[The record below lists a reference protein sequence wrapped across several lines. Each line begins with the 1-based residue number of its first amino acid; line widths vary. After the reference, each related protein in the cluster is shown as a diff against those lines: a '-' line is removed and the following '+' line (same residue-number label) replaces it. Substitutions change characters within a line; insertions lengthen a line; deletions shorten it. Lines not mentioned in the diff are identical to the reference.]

1 MGGPV
6 ALGTPQQRA
15 LLALLL
21 INANE
26 VVSRDRLVDELWG
39 DKPPPSAQKL
49 VQVYVSRL
57 RRALGEG
64 ESVLVTKA
72 PGYLASVGSDEL
84 DVQRFERLVAHG
96 RASLAAGEAGKAADQ
111 LRQALDLWRGPP
123 LADFTFE
130 AFAAAEIARL
140 CELRLGAHEDRIDA
154 DLALGRTDLAGEIDA
169 LIARHPLRERLRGQ
183 LMLAL
188 YRSGRQSDALAAFR
202 EARQTLVEEV
212 GVEPGPA
219 LRDLEKAILAQAPEL
234 DVQRSQVVPEPASPR
249 QGGEPEPAGDER
261 DPLVG
266 RGAELDAF
274 EDALDAAVAGR
285 GSLVLVAGQAGIG
298 KSRLLDEVAE
308 RARQRG
314 MTVLWGRC
322 WEAGGA
328 PAYWPWIQS
337 LRGYTGDRDRN
348 EIVAGRQELATILPE
363 LGEPGESEPKRSPTD
378 ADAARFR
385 LFEAVASLLAEAAG
399 HRPLALL
406 LDDLHAADEPSLLL
420 LRFVASQAADTP
432 LLIVAAHRDA
442 ELQPDAPLAS
452 IVPELARERRARH
465 LHLEGLSETEV
476 GRLIEAAG
484 GVAAPQQSVQAIH
497 RGTEGNPLFVGE
509 IVRLLSAEGGL
520 DRVGGT
526 AGTALPLPPGVRE
539 VIGGRLG
546 RLSDD
551 CVNVLGLGAVL
562 GREFAFTSLV
572 LAGERSEEEVLDAL
586 EEALAAKV
594 ITEVPG
600 APDRLRFGHALIRDT
615 LYGDLAGPRRARLHR
630 TVGEALEQRYADDP
644 GPHLAELA
652 YHYFA
657 AGPAGNAAKASDFA
671 RAAGARAITL
681 YAYEEAIR
689 LYSMALDALGAQAS
703 VGDAARCEL
712 LLKLA
717 DAQARAGEG
726 SDAKATFL
734 EAAALARSAGE
745 PILLARA
752 ATGYGG
758 RFVWTRALADD
769 RLVPLLED
777 GLSVLGEED
786 GVLRVQL
793 LSRLAAALRGE
804 PTRHRRE
811 QLCDEAIRMARRM
824 GDPATLAYALDAAEA
839 SMAGPDTVGR
849 RLAEADELVALAQ
862 QTGDRERLFDGY
874 EHRLW
879 AVWELGDPQRR
890 RADLAAMTAVAEE
903 LRQPAQLWSAT
914 AAQTVL
920 ALSEGRWQDAEELM
934 ERAATIGERALSWS
948 VVSSRRLQ
956 DFMFRRDQDRLDGLA
971 ENVAESLD
979 EFPSPLIHAAVLA
992 YIHARRRATRRRQ
1005 RDSR

>member
-1 MGGPV
+1 M
-6 ALGTPQQRA
+6 
-15 LLALLL
+15 
-21 INANE
+21 
-26 VVSRDRLVDELWG
+26 
-39 DKPPPSAQKL
+39 
-49 VQVYVSRL
+49 
-57 RRALGEG
+57 
-64 ESVLVTKA
+64 
-72 PGYLASVGSDEL
+72 
-84 DVQRFERLVAHG
+84 
-96 RASLAAGEAGKAADQ
+96 
-111 LRQALDLWRGPP
+111 
-123 LADFTFE
+123 
-130 AFAAAEIARL
+130 
-140 CELRLGAHEDRIDA
+140 
-154 DLALGRTDLAGEIDA
+154 
-169 LIARHPLRERLRGQ
+169 
-183 LMLAL
+183 
-188 YRSGRQSDALAAFR
+188 
-202 EARQTLVEEV
+202 
-212 GVEPGPA
+212 
-219 LRDLEKAILAQAPEL
+219 
-234 DVQRSQVVPEPASPR
+234 
-249 QGGEPEPAGDER
+249 
-261 DPLVG
+261 
-266 RGAELDAF
+266 
-274 EDALDAAVAGR
+274 
-285 GSLVLVAGQAGIG
+285 
-298 KSRLLDEVAE
+298 
-308 RARQRG
+308 
-314 MTVLWGRC
+314 
-322 WEAGGA
+322 
-328 PAYWPWIQS
+328 
-337 LRGYTGDRDRN
+337 
-348 EIVAGRQELATILPE
+348 
-363 LGEPGESEPKRSPTD
+363 
-378 ADAARFR
+378 
-385 LFEAVASLLAEAAG
+385 
-399 HRPLALL
+399 
-406 LDDLHAADEPSLLL
+406 
-420 LRFVASQAADTP
+420 
-432 LLIVAAHRDA
+432 
-442 ELQPDAPLAS
+442 
-452 IVPELARERRARH
+452 
-465 LHLEGLSETEV
+465 
-476 GRLIEAAG
+476 
-484 GVAAPQQSVQAIH
+484 
-497 RGTEGNPLFVGE
+497 FVGE

-526 AGTALPLPPGVRE
+526 AGTTLPLPPGVRE
-539 VIGGRLG
+539 VIGGRLD

-600 APDRLRFGHALIRDT
+600 APDRLRFAHALIRDT
-615 LYGDLAGPRRARLHR
+615 LYGELAGPRRARLHR

-657 AGPAGNAAKASDFA
+657 AGPAGDAAKASDFA
-671 RAAGARAITL
+671 RAAGARAIAL

-689 LYSMALDALGAQAS
+689 LYAMALDALGAQAS
-703 VGDAARCEL
+703 VGDAERCEL
-712 LLKLA
+712 LLTLA

-752 ATGYGG
+752 AASYGG
-758 RFVWTRALADD
+758 RFVWTRALADN

-811 QLCDEAIRMARRM
+811 QLCDEAIRIARRM

-890 RADLAAMTAVAEE
+890 RADLAAMTVVAEE

-992 YIHARRRATRRRQ
+992 YIHARVDQPADANAILAEVLSHDLADWHLDEEWLASICLVAEACAMLGRTAAARDLYDLLAPYAMLTAVAIPEIAIGPVGRPLGLLATLLGRFDDAETHFEEALRISARLGARPALAHTQCDYARMLARRDGEGDLERARELAERALTGYRALEMDAYEAEAAALVAGLAAGAPR
-1005 RDSR
+1005 